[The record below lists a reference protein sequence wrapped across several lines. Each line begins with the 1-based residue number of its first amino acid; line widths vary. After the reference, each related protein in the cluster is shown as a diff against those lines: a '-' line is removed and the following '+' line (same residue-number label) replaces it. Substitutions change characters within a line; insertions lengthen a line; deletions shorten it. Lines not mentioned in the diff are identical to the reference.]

1 MDLSEIIE
9 MLGFTYDPNKRVS
22 RNEPQ
27 GSVIY
32 FDYGISII
40 KTSMGF
46 KVRALYDG
54 TISADSLVDIG
65 FEILKRTNAK
75 GNNLVDCRYTTPHC
89 LWLEIFDLRDV
100 NY

>member
-1 MDLSEIIE
+1 MDLSEIVE
-9 MLGFTYDPNKRVS
+9 MLGFTYNPSKRVS

-27 GSVIY
+27 GLVIY
-32 FDYGISII
+32 SDYGIDVIQ
-40 KTSMGF
+40 TLRGF

-65 FEILKRTNAK
+65 FEILRETNAK
-75 GNNLVDCRYTTPHC
+75 GNNLVDCRYTTPDT
-89 LWLEIFDLRDV
+89 LWFEISDLVNV